1 LETSVSVCWKAN
13 PAMGAQAVEPGHGL
27 GKKLSGRGATTGLED
42 VELLRV
48 RLGLLGRVGL
58 PISLAFNVVG
68 IGLDLIGGGRSLL
81 QALSADDNLAPL
93 AVTAL
98 LVALWRLPSQLP
110 PMAVIVIDVTFLPV
124 VAGLLT
130 WSASLIDITPPVPLA
145 TLGMVFASLARA
157 VLVPSTPRR
166 TFATTAGACVPN
178 LIGAWLLLES
188 TGSLRGPQMALT
200 VLWHMGAV
208 LLASVTSSVIYGLR
222 KEVSLAQRLGQY
234 TLMRKLG
241 EGAMGEV
248 YLARHALLRRP
259 TAVKLIVGRRHD
271 AGQVERFEREVQQT
285 SLLTH
290 PNTISIYDY
299 GHTPD
304 GILYYAMEYLD
315 GLTLDELLEHDGPQP
330 AGRVARLLAA
340 VADALSEAHGVGLI
354 HRDVKPA
361 NVFVC
366 ERGGHSDVVKV
377 VDFGLVKVVDSGDLS
392 ATGTNLLI
400 GTPLYMSPESI
411 ERPALID
418 ARSDLYSLGCV
429 AYHLLTGSPP
439 FTGRNVIEVCAA
451 HLHSPPVPPSERLA
465 TPLPSEL
472 EALVLLCLA
481 KDPAE
486 RPRSAGDLRDRL
498 IALDV
503 TRSWTERD
511 AMAWW
516 QSRGRLLTRERKQME
531 ATPGAVSML
540 GVDIGG
546 RT

>member
-1 LETSVSVCWKAN
+1 
-13 PAMGAQAVEPGHGL
+13 MGARAVEAGQAL
-27 GKKLSGRGATTGLED
+27 AKKISGRGATAGVED
-42 VELLRV
+42 VELLRT
-48 RLGLLGRVGL
+48 RLVLLGRVGL
-58 PISLAFNVVG
+58 PISLAFNIVG
-68 IGLDLIGGGRSLL
+68 VGLDLIGGGRTLV
-81 QALSADDNLAPL
+81 QALAADDNLAPL
-93 AVTAL
+93 AVTVL
-98 LVALWRLPSQLP
+98 LLGLWRLPERLP
-110 PMAVIVIDVTFLPV
+110 TTAALVIDVTFLPL

-130 WSASLIDITPPVPLA
+130 WSASLIDISPPVPLA

-166 TFATTAGACVPN
+166 TFATTAAACVPT
-178 LIGAWLLLES
+178 LIGAWLLLAN
-188 TGSLRGPQMALT
+188 TGPLRGPQMALT

-208 LLASVTSSVIYGLR
+208 LLATVTTSVIYGLR

-234 TLMRKLG
+234 TLLSKLG

-259 TAVKLIVGRRHD
+259 TAVKLLVGGRHD
-271 AGQVERFEREVQQT
+271 AAQIERFEREVQQT

-290 PNTISIYDY
+290 PNTISVYDY

-304 GILYYAMEYLD
+304 GIFYYAMEYLD
-315 GLTLDELLEHDGPQP
+315 GLTLEELLEHDGPQP
-330 AGRVARLLAA
+330 PGRVARLLAA

-377 VDFGLVKVVDSGDLS
+377 VDFGLVKLMDSGDLS
-392 ATGTNLLI
+392 VTGTNLLI

-411 ERPALID
+411 ERPGRID
-418 ARSDLYSLGCV
+418 PRSDLYALGCV

-451 HLHSPPVPPSERLA
+451 HLHSQPTPPSERLA
-465 TPLPSEL
+465 TPLPPEL
-472 EALVLLCLA
+472 EGLVLRCLA

-486 RPRSAGDLRDRL
+486 RPASAAELRDRL
-498 IALDV
+498 AALEV

-511 AMAWW
+511 AAEWW
-516 QSRGRLLTRERKQME
+516 QRRGRDLRKAHTQSE
-531 ATPGAVSML
+531 APPGVVSTF
-540 GVDIGG
+540 GVDIEG
-546 RT
+546 RS

>member
-1 LETSVSVCWKAN
+1 MLEGQSG
-13 PAMGAQAVEPGHGL
+13 MGAQAVEPGQGL

-42 VELLRV
+42 VELLRA
-48 RLGLLGRVGL
+48 RLSLLGRVGL
-58 PISLAFNVVG
+58 PISLAFNLVG
-68 IGLDLIGGGRSLL
+68 IGLDLGSGGRTLS

-98 LVALWRLPSQLP
+98 LFALWRLPRRLP
-110 PMAVIVIDVTFLPV
+110 PMAVVVIDVTFLPV

-130 WSASLIDITPPVPLA
+130 WSASLIEITPPVPLA

-166 TFATTAGACVPN
+166 TFATTAGACLPT
-178 LIGAWLLLES
+178 LIGAWILLE
-188 TGSLRGPQMALT
+188 GAGPLRGAQMALT
-200 VLWHMGAV
+200 ALWHMGAV
-208 LLASVTSSVIYGLR
+208 LLATVTSSVIYGLR

-234 TLMRKLG
+234 TLLRKIG

-259 TAVKLIVGRRHD
+259 TAVKLLLGGRHD
-271 AGQVERFEREVQQT
+271 AAQVERFEREVQQT

-304 GILYYAMEYLD
+304 GIFYYAMEYLD
-315 GLTLDELLEHDGPQP
+315 GLTLEELLEHDGPQP

-377 VDFGLVKVVDSGDLS
+377 VDFGLVKLVDSGDQS
-392 ATGTNLLI
+392 VTGTNLLI

-411 ERPALID
+411 EHPARID
-418 ARSDLYSLGCV
+418 ARSDLYALGCV

-451 HLHSPPVPPSERLA
+451 HLHSEPVPPSERLE
-465 TPLPSEL
+465 TPLPPDF
-472 EALVLLCLA
+472 EALVLRCLA
-481 KDPAE
+481 KNPAE
-486 RPRSAGDLRDRL
+486 RPASAAELRDRL
-498 IALDV
+498 ALLEV
-503 TRSWTERD
+503 TRTWTERD
-511 AMAWW
+511 AVEWW
-516 QSRGRLLTRERKQME
+516 QRRGRSLGQARRQSE
-531 ATPGAVSML
+531 ARPGNVSML

>member
-1 LETSVSVCWKAN
+1 MLEDH
-13 PAMGAQAVEPGHGL
+13 PAMAAQAVEPGLAL
-27 GKKLSGRGATTGLED
+27 GKKVSGRGATTGLED
-42 VELLRV
+42 VELLRT
-48 RLGLLGRVGL
+48 RLALLGRVGL
-58 PISLAFNVVG
+58 PISLAFNLVG
-68 IGLDLIGGGRSLL
+68 IGLDLLGGERTLVE
-81 QALSADDNLAPL
+81 ALSADDNLAPL

-98 LVALWRLPSQLP
+98 LFALWRLPRRLP
-110 PMAVIVIDVTFLPV
+110 PLAVVVVDVTFLPV

-130 WSASLIDITPPVPLA
+130 WAASLIDITPPVPLA

-166 TFATTAGACVPN
+166 TLATTAGACVPT
-178 LIGAWLLLES
+178 LSGAWLLLES
-188 TGSLRGPQMALT
+188 AGPLQTPQMALT

-208 LLASVTSSVIYGLR
+208 LLATVTSSVIYGLR

-234 TLMRKLG
+234 TLLHKIG

-259 TAVKLIVGRRHD
+259 TAVKLLVGGRHD
-271 AGQVERFEREVQQT
+271 MAQVERFEREVQQT

-304 GILYYAMEYLD
+304 GIFYYAMEYLD
-315 GLTLDELLEHDGPQP
+315 GLTLEELLEHDGPQP
-330 AGRVARLLAA
+330 PGRVAWLLAA
-340 VADALSEAHGVGLI
+340 IADALSEAHGVGLI

-377 VDFGLVKVVDSGDLS
+377 VDFGLVKVLASGDQTVT
-392 ATGTNLLI
+392 ATNLLI

-411 ERPALID
+411 ERPAAID
-418 ARSDLYSLGCV
+418 ARSDLYALGCV
-429 AYHLLTGSPP
+429 AYHLLTGTPP

-451 HLHSPPVPPSERLA
+451 HLHSAPLPPSERLCK
-465 TPLPSEL
+465 PLPPEL
-472 EALVLLCLA
+472 EALVLRCMA

-486 RPRSAGDLRDRL
+486 RPASAAALRERL
-498 IALDV
+498 SALDV
-503 TRSWTERD
+503 MKSWSERD
-511 AMAWW
+511 AVEWW
-516 QSRGRLLTRERKQME
+516 QRRGRELSRARKGID
-531 ATPGAVSML
+531 ARTGAVSVL

-546 RT
+546 RE

>member
-1 LETSVSVCWKAN
+1 MLEGH
-13 PAMGAQAVEPGHGL
+13 PAMGAQAVEPGL
-27 GKKLSGRGATTGLED
+27 ALDKKVSGRGATTGLED
-42 VELLRV
+42 VELLRT
-48 RLGLLGRVGL
+48 RLALLGRVGL
-58 PISLAFNVVG
+58 PISLAFNLVG
-68 IGLDLIGGGRSLL
+68 ISLDLLGGDRSLG

-98 LVALWRLPSQLP
+98 LFALWRLPPRLP
-110 PMAVIVIDVTFLPV
+110 PLAVVVVDVTFLPV

-130 WSASLIDITPPVPLA
+130 WSASLIDITPSVPLA

-166 TFATTAGACVPN
+166 TFTTTAGACVPT
-178 LIGAWLLLES
+178 LIGAWILLES
-188 TGSLRGPQMALT
+188 AGPLRTPQMALT

-208 LLASVTSSVIYGLR
+208 LLATVTSSVIYGLR

-234 TLMRKLG
+234 TLLSKIG

-259 TAVKLIVGRRHD
+259 TAVKLLVGGRHD
-271 AGQVERFEREVQQT
+271 PAQVERFEREVQQT

-304 GILYYAMEYLD
+304 GVFYYAMEYLD
-315 GLTLDELLEHDGPQP
+315 GLTLEELLEHDGPQP
-330 AGRVARLLAA
+330 AGRVARLCAA

-377 VDFGLVKVVDSGDLS
+377 VDFGLVKVLTSSDQS

-411 ERPALID
+411 EHPATID

-429 AYHLLTGSPP
+429 AYHLLTGTPP

-451 HLHSPPVPPSERLA
+451 HMHSVPVPPSERLER
-465 TPLPSEL
+465 PLPAEL
-472 EALVLLCLA
+472 EALLLRCLA

-486 RPRSAGDLRDRL
+486 RPASAAELRDRL
-498 IALDV
+498 AALDV
-503 TRSWTERD
+503 VKSWSEHD
-511 AMAWW
+511 AVAWW
-516 QSRGRLLTRERKQME
+516 QRRGRELSRGRKQADTR
-531 ATPGAVSML
+531 AGTVSML

-546 RT
+546 RA